1 MHFEGLDT
9 YADVTLNGKKILS
22 ADNMFCEWQVDV
34 RSLLKE
40 HGNELQV
47 YLHSPIKIAMPK
59 WEAVPFQ
66 YRSSNDQSEN
76 GGLLN
81 RKIGVFVRKAG
92 YHFGWDWG
100 LVWLLRVSG
109 GTLVWKHGMRLV

>member
-1 MHFEGLDT
+1 MKLGRACEGLDT

-47 YLHSPIKIAMPK
+47 
-59 WEAVPFQ
+59 
-66 YRSSNDQSEN
+66 
-76 GGLLN
+76 
-81 RKIGVFVRKAG
+81 
-92 YHFGWDWG
+92 
-100 LVWLLRVSG
+100 
-109 GTLVWKHGMRLV
+109 TKHAKHLGNPALQRDI

>member
-1 MHFEGLDT
+1 MAGGCPF
-9 YADVTLNGKKILS
+9 S
-22 ADNMFCEWQVDV
+22 
-34 RSLLKE
+34 LKE

-47 YLHSPIKIAMPK
+47 YLHSPVKIAMPK

-100 LVWLLRVSG
+100 PRFGYFGYLEDR
-109 GTLVWKHGMRLV
+109 